1 MMSECLKFCTVIEML
16 NRFLLKNESADVDWG
31 GGGRTPTLL
40 NLCLFNETPNLV
52 RY

>member
-1 MMSECLKFCTVIEML
+1 MMSKCLICAKFQTDFYSKMSL
-16 NRFLLKNESADVDWG
+16 QTWTG